1 MASAVKGEDG
11 VVCVAQ
17 ITGASGVRGEL
28 RLRAFTAEPEG
39 IVAYGPVCDGAGR
52 ELFRL
57 TLIRVAKAGIVARA
71 EGIAD
76 RDAAEALRGMMLYV
90 PRRRLPAPDEDE
102 FYHTDLIGLEAVDI
116 SGRPC
121 GRVVAV
127 HNHGA
132 GDLVEIADDDGPA
145 LLVPFTREAVPE
157 IDLAQRRITVDPPTV
172 G

>member
-1 MASAVKGEDG
+1 MASAVKGEEN

-17 ITGASGVRGEL
+17 IAGAHGVRGEV

-39 IVAYGPVCDGAGR
+39 VVTYGPICDQDGR

-57 TLIRVAKAGIVARA
+57 ALVRVAKGGVIARA
-71 EGIAD
+71 EGITD

-102 FYHTDLIGLEAVDI
+102 FYHADLIGLDAVDL

-132 GDLVEIADDDGPA
+132 GDLVEIAADDGA
-145 LLVPFTREAVPE
+145 AVLVPFTREAVPE
-157 IDLAQRRITVDPPTV
+157 IDLGQRRITVDPPAL